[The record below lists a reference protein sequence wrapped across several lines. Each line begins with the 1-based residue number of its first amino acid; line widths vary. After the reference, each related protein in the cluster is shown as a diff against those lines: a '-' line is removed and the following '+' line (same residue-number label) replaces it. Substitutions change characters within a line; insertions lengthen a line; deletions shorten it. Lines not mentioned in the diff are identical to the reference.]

1 MTVTRTPPPGAPG
14 EDAPVFT
21 RGRVIVFALAL
32 ALLAA
37 LGIGYGMHAAHRTD
51 RALHQGSG
59 APPAADEL
67 DLTGAHGRLLFR
79 DTEPGPGFGFLATV
93 DRGDSTGPRTVG
105 KTPCERV
112 YAAAGTV
119 VCLTTEYGAIPSHH
133 VRILDATLR
142 ETRRI
147 DLGAGA
153 PNRARISA
161 DGRMASW
168 TVFTSGDSYAANSFA
183 TRTSILDVRTGA
195 LTATLEDFALRKDGK
210 VYLPVDRNFW
220 GVTFTSDDNAFY
232 ATMSPV
238 STGRTYLV
246 KGDLAQ
252 RSMTVVRENVECPSL
267 SPDGTRIA
275 FKKRISS
282 DPVRPWRL
290 YVLDLAGG
298 KETELAETHS
308 VDDQAAWLDD
318 STLAYALPAPGGTSS
333 DLWTVPADG
342 TGTPELLLH
351 GGFSPAPLP

>member
-1 MTVTRTPPPGAPG
+1 MTPTREARPDTDQDG
-14 EDAPVFT
+14 PVFT
-21 RGRVIVFALAL
+21 RARVAVFALAL
-32 ALLAA
+32 VLLAA
-37 LGIGYGMHAAHRTD
+37 LGIGYGLHAAGRAD
-51 RALHQGSG
+51 RSMHQGSG
-59 APPAADEL
+59 AAPAADEL
-67 DLTGAHGRLLFR
+67 NLTGAHGKLLFR

-93 DRGDSTGPRTVG
+93 DRADSTGPRTVG
-105 KTPCERV
+105 RTSCERV

-168 TVFTSGDSYAANSFA
+168 TVFTSGDSYAANSFS
-183 TRTSILDVRTGA
+183 TRTSILDVRSGA
-195 LTATLEDFALRKDGK
+195 LTATLEDFTVHRDGK
-210 VYLPVDRNFW
+210 LYLPVDRNFW
-220 GVTFTSDDNAFY
+220 GVTFTSDDNTFY

-238 STGRTYLV
+238 SSGKTYLV
-246 KGDLAQ
+246 KGDLAA
-252 RSMTVVRENVECPSL
+252 RAITVLRENVECPSL
-267 SPDGTRIA
+267 SPDNTRIA

-290 YVLDLAGG
+290 YVLDLASGR
-298 KETELAETHS
+298 ETELAETHS

-318 STLAYALPAPGGTSS
+318 ATLAYALPAPGGTGS

-342 TGTPELLLH
+342 TGAPALLLH
-351 GGFSPAPLP
+351 GGFSPALLP

>member
-1 MTVTRTPPPGAPG
+1 MTRPRPALSEADQDG
-14 EDAPVFT
+14 PVFT
-21 RGRVIVFALAL
+21 RGRVAVFALAL

-37 LGIGYGMHAAHRTD
+37 LGIGYGLHAARRAD
-51 RALHQGSG
+51 RGMHHGSG
-59 APPAADEL
+59 AAPAAGEL
-67 DLTGAHGRLLFR
+67 DLTGAHGKLLFR
-79 DTEPGPGFGFLATV
+79 DTEPGPGFGLLATV
-93 DRGDSTGPRTVG
+93 DRARSTGPRTVG
-105 KTPCERV
+105 HTACERV

-161 DGRMASW
+161 SGRMASW
-168 TVFTSGDSYAANSFA
+168 TVFTSGDSYAANSFS

-195 LTATLEDFALRKDGK
+195 LTATLEDFTVHKDGRL
-210 VYLPVDRNFW
+210 YMPVDRNFW
-220 GVTFTSDDNAFY
+220 GVTFTSDDNTFY

-246 KGDLAQ
+246 KGDLAG
-252 RSMTVVRENVECPSL
+252 RSFTVLRENVECPSL
-267 SPDGTRIA
+267 SPDNTRIA
-275 FKKRISS
+275 FKKRVST

-290 YVLDLAGG
+290 YVLDLASG
-298 KETELAETHS
+298 KETELAETRS

-318 STLAYALPAPGGTSS
+318 STLAYAIPASGGTGS

-342 TGTPELLLH
+342 SGSPTLLLR
-351 GGFSPAPLP
+351 GGFSPALLP